1 MLSLFTYIEQSAF
14 SIWVRETPSLLG
26 FPFILY
32 LHTLGLAMLAG
43 INVGLVFWLLGARGG
58 VPLAKLSGVYRVMW
72 LGFAINALSGLALLA
87 AYPAKAL
94 TNWVFFAKLLCVAGA
109 LWVLEATK
117 TELAG
122 VSGSGV
128 LSVSPRARRLA
139 LLSLVLWAGTI
150 LAGRLLAYTH
160 SVLLASEGF

>member
-1 MLSLFTYIEQSAF
+1 
-14 SIWVRETPSLLG
+14 
-26 FPFILY
+26 
-32 LHTLGLAMLAG
+32 
-43 INVGLVFWLLGARGG
+43 
-58 VPLAKLSGVYRVMW
+58 MW